1 MRLVICMCLMMLLA
15 CTSSDARQASQADA
29 EVASSSLSNS
39 LSSAAEDGAVA
50 SSGQAEEIVIDVR
63 SQAEWDAGHV
73 PQAIHIPHTEIADRI
88 AEFTKDKQA
97 KIVVYCAVGG
107 RAGKAKT
114 ALMDLGYLNV
124 ENAGG
129 YDDIK
134 DRYQAEM

>member
-1 MRLVICMCLMMLLA
+1 MMLLA
-15 CTSSDARQASQADA
+15 CSSSDARQASQADA

-50 SSGQAEEIVIDVR
+50 SSGQVEEIVIDVR

-73 PQAIHIPHTEIADRI
+73 PQAIHIPHAEIADRI

-107 RAGKAKT
+107 RAGKAKA